1 MDSRLISPQL
11 FDPNA
16 GPSSE
21 TQFMTHDWI
30 TPDCQKHPF
39 VTNACKESF
48 DTHTALSLLATASS
62 TFNTRLDNDSNSKKQ
77 YNIVPKKLHLSTNF
91 VLTLWS

>member
-16 GPSSE
+16 SSE

-48 DTHTALSLLATASS
+48 DTQPCIINIQHS
-62 TFNTRLDNDSNSKKQ
+62 TRQ
-77 YNIVPKKLHLSTNF
+77 
-91 VLTLWS
+91 